1 MFRSNYKINLILRK
15 KGEYIL
21 KISRKRFDFSLLLNI
36 MVVLDVLICEK
47 FFVIFFFLMEIKDI
61 KW

>member
-1 MFRSNYKINLILRK
+1 MFRNNYKINLILRK

-47 FFVIFFFLMEIKDI
+47 FFVIFFFDGD
-61 KW
+61 